1 MSTTTPVMSTT
12 TPVMSNTTPD
22 MSTITPNSSNTL
34 PNTDL
39 FVTLSAEAVGR
50 FMIKKMEELSTHLG
64 LNTSTLYDEL
74 HSFAKDSF
82 PASTG
87 DVTTILAKEDFR
99 NSALAV
105 VEIVVLVLI
114 MVVAVIGNVFV
125 LIALWRHS
133 LFQPMS
139 RCYLFMLHLSLA
151 DLLVALLNILPQ
163 LIWEITYRFRG
174 SDLLCRLV
182 KYAQVFVLYV
192 STYVLVFMAVDRA
205 RAVQGSGR
213 GSLRAARLMVAGA
226 WVLGLVLA
234 TPQTLLFAVREVEP
248 GVLDCWVVFELV
260 SERMYVTWFV
270 VSVFLLPLAI
280 IAVCYGYICWAVWHS
295 AGTTSPRSAL
305 RRRLCFGC
313 LRWQSSAPSE
323 RRMSMELQPI
333 SRVRG
338 GSHHHHLPHAITPV
352 VDKVSA
358 AKMKTVRMTLTIV
371 FAFAICWAP
380 FCIAQLLTVYNK
392 PQDLSTMNPVAVVCM
407 LLGSLNSC
415 TNPWIYLYF
424 SGTLLNQL
432 RVVLGFG
439 PSCSS
444 DNVSIGDQEPQQRR
458 HDPSR
463 RPVTHSNVV

>member
-1 MSTTTPVMSTT
+1 MADVLRAVYAKPEADDLGRVMT
-12 TPVMSNTTPD
+12 
-22 MSTITPNSSNTL
+22 
-34 PNTDL
+34 
-39 FVTLSAEAVGR
+39 
-50 FMIKKMEELSTHLG
+50 KKMEELGTQLG
-64 LNTSTLYDEL
+64 LNSSTLYSEL
-74 HSFAKDSF
+74 NSFVHDSLHGGADDV
-82 PASTG
+82 PASG
-87 DVTTILAKEDFR
+87 DKDFR

-114 MVVAVIGNVFV
+114 LIIAVIGNVFV
-125 LIALWRHS
+125 LIALWRYS

-192 STYVLVFMAVDRA
+192 STYMLVFMAVDRA

-213 GSLRAARLMVAGA
+213 GSLRAARLMIGGA
-226 WVLGLVLA
+226 WALGLVLA
-234 TPQTLLFAVREVEP
+234 MPQTFLFAVREIAP
-248 GVLDCWVVFELV
+248 GVYDCWGVFEQV

-270 VSVFLLPLAI
+270 VSVFLLPLTV
-280 IAVCYGYICWAVWHS
+280 IAMCYSYICWAVWRS
-295 AGTTSPRSAL
+295 AGASRPLSAL
-305 RRRLCFGC
+305 GRRLCFGC
-313 LRWQSSAPSE
+313 IRGGNRESSDGKPSL
-323 RRMSMELQPI
+323 ELQPM
-333 SRVRG
+333 SQGRR
-338 GSHHHHLPHAITPV
+338 HLPSMTSA

-358 AKMKTVRMTLTIV
+358 AKMKTVRMTFTVV
-371 FAFAICWAP
+371 FAFVICWSP

-392 PQDLSTMNPVAVVCM
+392 PKDLSTINPVAVVC
-407 LLGSLNSC
+407 LLLVSLNSC

-439 PSCSS
+439 PNRSN
-444 DNVSIGDQEPQQRR
+444 DNISIGDQEPHHRR
-458 HDPSR
+458 YEPSK
-463 RPVTHSNVV
+463 RPITHSNML